1 MGSDGSD
8 ENCAASVPPKAAFY
22 TCPGF
27 KLAPARKCRH
37 MRLIKPLAAAAP
49 SACGQTVALRTGPEP

>member
-1 MGSDGSD
+1 MGSEGSD
-8 ENCAASVPPKAAFY
+8 EKCAASVPPKAAFC

-49 SACGQTVALRTGPEP
+49 STCGQAVALRTGPEP